1 MIKSLGL
8 KGSKNARDLGCVPGI
23 RMGQVIRSGNLSKLT
38 SEDMN
43 FLADYGLK
51 KVVDLRTDKELEE
64 KPDMKLA
71 GVEYVHIPLLDEATA
86 GITHEE
92 GSDVYDRIPDIFD
105 IYRGFITDFTAGQLR
120 KAVKEV
126 AECDGCVLIHCTE
139 GKDRAGILSA
149 LLLYLAGAG
158 SKDILRDYLYTNKVG
173 KQQSRKYYWFVRIF
187 RKSKRAADKV
197 RLVYLADR
205 RYLEAMIDEMEHKYG
220 SVESFIR
227 DAAGI
232 DDELIAMVRYKLSE
246 GA

>member
-8 KGSKNARDLGCVPGI
+8 KGSKNARDLGFARGI

-43 FLADYGLK
+43 FLADYGLT
-51 KVVDLRTDKELEE
+51 KVIDLRTDQEVKE
-64 KPDMKLA
+64 KPDKKLA
-71 GVEYVHIPLLDEATA
+71 EVDYVHIPLLDESTA

-105 IYRGFITDFTAGQLR
+105 IYRGFVTEYTAGQLK
-120 KAVKEV
+120 KAVTEV
-126 AECDGCVLIHCTE
+126 AKTSGCVLIHCTE

-149 LLLYLAGAG
+149 LLLYLAGADK
-158 SKDILRDYLYTNKVG
+158 KDILKDYLYTNKVG
-173 KQQSRKYYWFVRIF
+173 KKRSRKYYWFVRIV

-205 RYLEAMIDEMEHKYG
+205 RYLEALIDEIEKKYD
-220 SVESFIR
+220 SVDYFIQ
-227 DAAGI
+227 DVIGI
-232 DDELIAMVRYKLSE
+232 DDDLKARVKEKLSKGE
-246 GA
+246 

>member
-8 KGSKNARDLGCVPGI
+8 KGSKNARDLGCVPSI

-51 KVVDLRTDKELEE
+51 KVIDLRTDKELEE

-105 IYRGFITDFTAGQLR
+105 IYRGFVTDFTAGQLR
-120 KAVKEV
+120 KAVTEI
-126 AECDGCVLIHCTE
+126 AETDGCVLLHCTE

-149 LLLYLAGAG
+149 LLLYIAGAD
-158 SKDILRDYLYTNKVG
+158 KEDILKDYLYTNKVG
-173 KQQSRKYYWFVRIF
+173 KKRSRKYYWFVRIF

-205 RYLEAMIDEMEHKYG
+205 RYLEALIDEIEKKYG
-220 SVESFIR
+220 STESFIQ
-227 DAAGI
+227 DVIGI
-232 DDELIAMVRYKLSE
+232 DDELKARVKAKLSE